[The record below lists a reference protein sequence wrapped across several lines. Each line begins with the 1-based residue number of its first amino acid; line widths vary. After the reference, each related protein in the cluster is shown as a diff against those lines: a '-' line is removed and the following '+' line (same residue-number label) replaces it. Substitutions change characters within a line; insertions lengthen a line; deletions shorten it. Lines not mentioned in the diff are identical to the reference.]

1 MEKRIGT
8 IIIGIEN
15 RQEAPS
21 VNAIISKHSDIVIGR
36 LGLPRSEGMNLIN
49 LVVEGTTDEIG
60 SLTGQLG
67 KLDGIEVKSAVLKQV
82 RTIVSALKVLL
93 R

>member
-8 IIIGIEN
+8 VIIGIEN
-15 RQEAPS
+15 RKSAPS

-36 LGLPRSEGMNLIN
+36 LGLPRNEGMSLIN

-67 KLDGIEVKSAVLKQV
+67 KLEGIEVKSAVLK
-82 RTIVSALKVLL
+82 ISH
-93 R
+93 

>member
-15 RQEAPS
+15 RDAAS
-21 VNAIISKHSDIVIGR
+21 LVNTIISKHSGIVIGR
-36 LGLPRSEGMNLIN
+36 LGLPRNPSMNLIS

-67 KLDGIEVKSAVLKQV
+67 KIDGIGVKSAVLPV
-82 RTIVSALKVLL
+82 IST
-93 R
+93 

>member
-8 IIIGIEN
+8 VIIGIEN
-15 RQEAPS
+15 REAAPL
-21 VNAIISKHSDIVIGR
+21 VNAIISKHSSIIIGR
-36 LGLPRSEGMNLIN
+36 LGLPRNEGISLIN

-67 KLDGIEVKSAVLKQV
+67 RLDGIEVKSAVLPVISTEVK
-82 RTIVSALKVLL
+82 
-93 R
+93 

>member
-8 IIIGIEN
+8 VIIGIEN
-15 RQEAPS
+15 RESAPS
-21 VNAIISKHSDIVIGR
+21 VNAIISNHSDIVIGR
-36 LGLPRSEGMNLIN
+36 LGLPRNEGMSLIN

-67 KLDGIEVKSAVLKQV
+67 KLEGIEVKSAVLK
-82 RTIVSALKVLL
+82 ISH
-93 R
+93 

>member
-8 IIIGIEN
+8 VIIGIEN
-15 RQEAPS
+15 RESAPS
-21 VNAIISKHSDIVIGR
+21 VNAIISKHSDIIIGR
-36 LGLPRSEGMNLIN
+36 LGLPRTEGMSLIN

-67 KLDGIEVKSAVLKQV
+67 KLDGIEVKSAVLK
-82 RTIVSALKVLL
+82 RDSSLHSE
-93 R
+93 

>member
-8 IIIGIEN
+8 ILIGIEN
-15 RQEAPS
+15 REAAPS
-21 VNAIISKHSDIVIGR
+21 VNTIISKHSDIVIGR
-36 LGLPRSEGMNLIN
+36 LGLPRNEGMSLIN

-67 KLDGIEVKSAVLKQV
+67 KLDGIEVKSAVLK
-82 RTIVSALKVLL
+82 K
-93 R
+93 

>member
-8 IIIGIEN
+8 IIIGIQN
-15 RQEAPS
+15 REAAPS

-36 LGLPRSEGMNLIN
+36 LGLPRNEGMSLIN
-49 LVVEGTTDEIG
+49 LVVEGSTDDIG

-67 KLDGIEVKSAVLKQV
+67 KLEGIEVKSAVLPV
-82 RTIVSALKVLL
+82 ISTEA
-93 R
+93 

>member
-8 IIIGIEN
+8 VIIGIGN
-15 RQEAPS
+15 REAAPS
-21 VNAIISKHSDIVIGR
+21 VNVIISKHSDIIIGR
-36 LGLPRSEGMNLIN
+36 LGLPRNEGMSLIN

-67 KLDGIEVKSAVLKQV
+67 KLDGIEVKSAVLK
-82 RTIVSALKVLL
+82 K
-93 R
+93 

>member
-8 IIIGIEN
+8 VIIGIEN
-15 RQEAPS
+15 RESAPS
-21 VNAIISKHSDIVIGR
+21 VNTIISKHSDIVIGR
-36 LGLPRSEGMNLIN
+36 LGLPRTEGMSLIN

-67 KLDGIEVKSAVLKQV
+67 KLDGIEVKSAVLPAV
-82 RTIVSALKVLL
+82 AM
-93 R
+93 

>member
-8 IIIGIEN
+8 VIIGIEN
-15 RQEAPS
+15 REAAPS
-21 VNAIISKHSDIVIGR
+21 VNAIISKHSGIIIGR
-36 LGLPRSEGMNLIN
+36 LGLPRSEGLNLIN

-67 KLDGIEVKSAVLKQV
+67 KIDGIEVKSAVLP
-82 RTIVSALKVLL
+82 SL
-93 R
+93 

>member
-8 IIIGIEN
+8 VIIGIEN
-15 RQEAPS
+15 RESAPS

-36 LGLPRSEGMNLIN
+36 LGLPRTEGMSLIN

-67 KLDGIEVKSAVLKQV
+67 KLTGIEVKSAVLPV
-82 RTIVSALKVLL
+82 ISTGA
-93 R
+93 

>member
-15 RQEAPS
+15 RGAAPS

-36 LGLPRSEGMNLIN
+36 LGLPRNEGMSLIN

-67 KLDGIEVKSAVLKQV
+67 KLEGIEVKSAVLKN
-82 RTIVSALKVLL
+82 SH
-93 R
+93 